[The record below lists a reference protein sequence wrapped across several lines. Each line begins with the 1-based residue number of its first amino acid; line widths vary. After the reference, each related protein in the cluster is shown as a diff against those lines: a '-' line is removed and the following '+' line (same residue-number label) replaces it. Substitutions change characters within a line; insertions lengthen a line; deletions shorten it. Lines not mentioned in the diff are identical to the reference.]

1 MTEQTF
7 IIIKPNAVASGL
19 VGEILRRYETARFR
33 IVAMKAVQASRAK
46 IEGFYAEHDGK
57 PFFKGLVDFMTS
69 GPIVVAAL
77 EGENAIEGVRAL
89 NGATNPANALPGTI
103 RQAFAPSM
111 TANVVHSSDSI
122 ESATREIGYW
132 FDESERIAYVLR
144 PQFAQ
149 DWP

>member
-33 IVAMKAVQASRAK
+33 LVALKALTPSREK
-46 IEGFYAEHDGK
+46 IAGFYAEHDGK
-57 PFFKGLVDFMTS
+57 PFFPGLCDFMTS

-77 EGENAIEGVRAL
+77 EGEGAVEGVRTL
-89 NGATNPANALPGTI
+89 NGATNPAKALPGTI

-122 ESATREIGYW
+122 ESATREISYW
-132 FDESERIAYVLR
+132 FDESERIEYSLR
-144 PQFAQ
+144 SQVAQ